1 MTFRAPVADLAFAL
15 KAAGHDALLGEA
27 YPDLD
32 AETVQAVLEAAGLF
46 ATDVLAPLNR
56 AGDKHGAR
64 HEGRSVKAA
73 PGFADA
79 YRAFAE
85 QGWNS
90 LSAAPEHGGQGLSK
104 AMELAVFEM
113 VHAANMAFGLC
124 PMLTQAAIEALDLHG
139 TERHKQLIL
148 PRLISGEW
156 TGTMNLT
163 EPQAGTDLA
172 ALTTRA
178 EPDGEGGWSVTTR
191 DEATASE
198 QTEQFAGVI
207 IANGILSEPSI
218 PEFTGEFTG
227 EYMHTAEYRRPEI
240 FRDKR
245 ILIIGCGN
253 SGCDIAVDAVGQA
266 RSVDMSL
273 RSGHWFF
280 PKYILGR
287 PSDTLN
293 EGRPLPAP
301 IKQRIDSRL
310 IRLVTGNPARLGFPE
325 PEGRIYE
332 THPVMNTLVLY
343 HAGHGDIGIKGD
355 VRRFDDSTV
364 SFADGSSSEYD
375 MVMLATGYR
384 LHYPFI
390 DPEHLNWD
398 LDAGAAGPDLYLN
411 IFTPRHRNLF
421 VLGMVEATGLGW
433 QGRFNQSDLV
443 AEFIQ
448 ASTERP
454 DRADRMWR
462 LVNGPEP
469 DLFAGYRYRML
480 DRLPYYVNKDAY
492 RDQIARHLDLFRVEV
507 PA

>member
-1 MTFRAPVADLAFAL
+1 MEAKVTNGVGGAADDRPWALIGAGPSGLGAARNLARRGIPFV
-15 KAAGHDALLGEA
+15 GFERH
-27 YPDLD
+27 
-32 AETVQAVLEAAGLF
+32 
-46 ATDVLAPLNR
+46 TDVGGLW
-56 AGDKHGAR
+56 DIDSQTSTMY
-64 HEGRSVKAA
+64 E
-73 PGFADA
+73 
-79 YRAFAE
+79 
-85 QGWNS
+85 
-90 LSAAPEHGGQGLSK
+90 SAH
-104 AMELAVFEM
+104 
-113 VHAANMAFGLC
+113 
-124 PMLTQAAIEALDLHG
+124 
-139 TERHKQLIL
+139 
-148 PRLISGEW
+148 LISSKTTTAYDEFPMREETADYPSHWEMREYFRDYADTFDLRRHFRFGVSVVR
-156 TGTMNLT
+156 T
-163 EPQAGTDLA
+163 EP
-172 ALTTRA
+172 
-178 EPDGEGGWSVTTR
+178 GEDGGWSVTTK
-191 DEATASE
+191 DE
-198 QTEQFAGVI
+198 QTGREQTGIFAGVI
-207 IANGILSEPSI
+207 IANGILSEPNV
-218 PEFTGEFTG
+218 PGFEGEFDG
-227 EYMHTAEYRRPEI
+227 EIVHTSQYRRPEA

-245 ILIIGCGN
+245 VLIVGAGN

-273 RSGHWFF
+273 RSGYWFF

-310 IRLVTGNPARLGFPE
+310 IRLITGNPARLGFPE

-343 HAGHGDIGIKGD
+343 HAGHGDIVIRGD
-355 VRRFDDSTV
+355 IERFEGSAVRFVDGTV
-364 SFADGSSSEYD
+364 ADYD

-390 DPEHLNWD
+390 DPGHLNWD
-398 LDAGAAGPDLYLN
+398 VESGASGPDLYLN

-448 ASTERP
+448 ASSERP
-454 DRADRMWR
+454 GQAEEMWR
-462 LVNGPEP
+462 RVNGPRP
-469 DLFAGYRYRML
+469 DLFAGYHYRQL

-492 RDQIARHLDLFRVEV
+492 RDQITRHLDLFRVGA